1 MNSSA
6 WDSIYN
12 IGYACLIMFYC
23 AVKCTP
29 VLRLNILY
37 WACLCSLSF
46 LSVWGYLQLC
56 RFLPSPNPYFKV
68 TGPFYHPT
76 YLGLTL
82 SALMCIVI
90 HVIMFHILHRKYT
103 KGLFIMESVC
113 LLSAIP
119 ILIYTESRTAWFALI
134 MSVIL
139 PYATRQIWGKYSIR
153 KKVLVVTVA
162 TIFSSGLLI
171 AFYTLKPISAD
182 GRLLIWKVGYGMI
195 KDKPATGFGK
205 GGFEANYLYYQ
216 AKYLLTENATE
227 KEKYI
232 AGNTHMAFNDFLR
245 IGVEHGITG
254 LVLYMAFIITL
265 FGISGKKTLS
275 MYISKSVLFLI
286 VLQGL
291 FSYPYMIYPVM
302 AIGVVALALLSRG
315 IRHFRSF
322 NLPLKYINIFIAVAI
337 ISLTF
342 LIYRKYAAYHE
353 PYAGMKNNG
362 YNEFPAKLKQLF
374 PKLKEDNIFL
384 TYYCKIME
392 KAGNWEELS
401 KSISILEKNHPTPA
415 LFIQKGDLL
424 QKKSLLEEAEKAYR
438 LAADMVPSEQK
449 ARGRLAFLYKKMGK
463 NGEAYELANILLTEK
478 VKNYG
483 FETFKLHSKL
493 KKEFQLK
500 KRRFP
505 LGQIQNQ

>member
-1 MNSSA
+1 M
-6 WDSIYN
+6 
-12 IGYACLIMFYC
+12 G
-23 AVKCTP
+23 
-29 VLRLNILY
+29 
-37 WACLCSLSF
+37 
-46 LSVWGYLQLC
+46 
-56 RFLPSPNPYFKV
+56 
-68 TGPFYHPT
+68 H
-76 YLGLTL
+76 
-82 SALMCIVI
+82 
-90 HVIMFHILHRKYT
+90 
-103 KGLFIMESVC
+103 
-113 LLSAIP
+113 
-119 ILIYTESRTAWFALI
+119 
-134 MSVIL
+134 
-139 PYATRQIWGKYSIR
+139 
-153 KKVLVVTVA
+153 
-162 TIFSSGLLI
+162 
-171 AFYTLKPISAD
+171 
-182 GRLLIWKVGYGMI
+182 
-195 KDKPATGFGK
+195 
-205 GGFEANYLYYQ
+205 
-216 AKYLLTENATE
+216 
-227 KEKYI
+227 
-232 AGNTHMAFNDFLR
+232 
-245 IGVEHGITG
+245 
-254 LVLYMAFIITL
+254 
-265 FGISGKKTLS
+265 
-275 MYISKSVLFLI
+275 ISKSVLFLI

-353 PYAGMKNNG
+353 LYAGMKNNG

>member
-68 TGPFYHPT
+68 TAFLPSYIFGAYAVCLNVYRYTCHNVPYSAPQIYQRIIYNGIGLPFIRHT
-76 YLGLTL
+76 D
-82 SALMCIVI
+82 
-90 HVIMFHILHRKYT
+90 FDLHRIAH
-103 KGLFIMESVC
+103 GLVC
-113 LLSAIP
+113 
-119 ILIYTESRTAWFALI
+119 
-134 MSVIL
+134 
-139 PYATRQIWGKYSIR
+139 PYHVCHTSLCDKTDMGKIFHT

-302 AIGVVALALLSRG
+302 AIGIVALALLSRG

-353 PYAGMKNNG
+353 LYAGMKNNG

>member
-1 MNSSA
+1 MSISGLPDDIFNARYMSSIFSTAVGALVTCAVFLFFRSKQNIRLSCLDIAIFIFLCCYWMNSSA

-153 KKVLVVTVA
+153 KKC
-162 TIFSSGLLI
+162 
-171 AFYTLKPISAD
+171 
-182 GRLLIWKVGYGMI
+182 W
-195 KDKPATGFGK
+195 
-205 GGFEANYLYYQ
+205 
-216 AKYLLTENATE
+216 
-227 KEKYI
+227 
-232 AGNTHMAFNDFLR
+232 
-245 IGVEHGITG
+245 
-254 LVLYMAFIITL
+254 
-265 FGISGKKTLS
+265 
-275 MYISKSVLFLI
+275 
-286 VLQGL
+286 
-291 FSYPYMIYPVM
+291 
-302 AIGVVALALLSRG
+302 
-315 IRHFRSF
+315 
-322 NLPLKYINIFIAVAI
+322 
-337 ISLTF
+337 
-342 LIYRKYAAYHE
+342 
-353 PYAGMKNNG
+353 
-362 YNEFPAKLKQLF
+362 
-374 PKLKEDNIFL
+374 
-384 TYYCKIME
+384 
-392 KAGNWEELS
+392 W
-401 KSISILEKNHPTPA
+401 
-415 LFIQKGDLL
+415 
-424 QKKSLLEEAEKAYR
+424 
-438 LAADMVPSEQK
+438 
-449 ARGRLAFLYKKMGK
+449 
-463 NGEAYELANILLTEK
+463 
-478 VKNYG
+478 
-483 FETFKLHSKL
+483 
-493 KKEFQLK
+493 
-500 KRRFP
+500 
-505 LGQIQNQ
+505 